1 MKRTLYLSIALLCSL
16 LSMAQNRVT
25 VTPATPLDNA
35 VSGHYAGWL
44 NGSLSIYGG
53 CNFPDVPCADGGQK
67 VYYPIAYG
75 ASVQVPGGVIYI
87 GGMDATR
94 SYSECVFHSATD
106 GSATPLASLPKPLD
120 NFAAAYHDGMIWVAG
135 GQSNGVPNTEVYALP
150 YPDDAKAWTIA
161 ATLPDECRLQP
172 CVAVQNTAKG
182 FALFIFGG
190 YQPKAEI
197 QEAKVYTDGVYM
209 TIAELKKGS
218 TQWKRTAPAVV
229 NENEN
234 ADAKRASVATTEAL
248 ALQRSGA
255 CDLNCH
261 PEANQKSEIR
271 NQKSL
276 QAIVGS
282 TCATSGYSHVLFFGG
297 VDHDI
302 FLSAIEGKQDSL
314 YLRHQPEWY
323 RFRSDVLTYHTI
335 TDSWGLL
342 PGDSLLARAGA
353 CLTAE
358 VGGKGW
364 SYSGGEL
371 MPGIRSKDVSH
382 IEVTNEKRF
391 GWLNWTVL
399 ALYLVGMLLMGFYF
413 MRKENGADDFFKGGG
428 RIPWWAAGISIYATM
443 LSAIT
448 YMTIPAKAYT
458 TDWTYYPMLWMILLV
473 SFPVIKYYLP
483 YFRKLNVTSA
493 YEILEQRFNTFTRLL
508 ASALFSIFMI
518 VRMAIVLYLPSLAL
532 TAVTG
537 IDIYLCIVLMGLVTI
552 IYCTMGGVEAVIW
565 GDVVQ
570 GLILVFGAIFA
581 VIYLA
586 INTEGGV
593 AGCIDIAL
601 ENDKL
606 RLFDFSN
613 SWSQATWWV
622 IIIGGLANNL
632 ISYTS
637 DQTVIQRYLTTPDEK
652 SAGRGI
658 LVNGVMSVFVSVAF
672 YMIGTGLYTFY
683 KTHPAE
689 LDVTMGQSDAIFPFF
704 MMSQMPAGVAGA
716 LIAAIFAAT
725 MSTISSNIN
734 SVATAFS
741 IDFWQRF
748 RRTTDSQLVVV
759 ARWASVVSG
768 LVGLMLAL
776 FMATWNIQSFLDFF
790 NEALGLLTS
799 GLGGLFFIAVFM
811 KRVKGNA
818 ALAGFVAGEA
828 VVFWMSENTD
838 ANFLLFGAIG
848 MIVSIVVA
856 WLLSLGSYFKS
867 NKK

>member
-1 MKRTLYLSIALLCSL
+1 MKRTLLLPLLLCSL
-16 LSMAQNRVT
+16 LCMGQNRVS
-25 VTPATPLDNA
+25 VTPATPMDNA
-35 VSGHYAGWL
+35 VSGHYAAWQMG
-44 NGSLSIYGG
+44 GLSTYGG

-67 VYYPIAYG
+67 VYYPKAYG
-75 ASVQVPGGVIYI
+75 ASVQVPGGAVYL
-87 GGMDATR
+87 GGMDATA
-94 SYSECVFHSATD
+94 SLSDCTFLSATD
-106 GSATPLASLPKPLD
+106 GSSTPIASLPKPLD
-120 NFAAAYHDGMIWVAG
+120 NFAATYHNGMLWVAG
-135 GQSNGVPNTEVYALP
+135 GQTNGVPNRDIYSLP
-150 YPDDAKAWTIA
+150 YPGNATTWTLA

-172 CVAVQNTAKG
+172 CVAVQNTATG
-182 FALFIFGG
+182 YALFIFGG
-190 YQPKAEI
+190 YQPKTES
-197 QEAKVYTDGVYM
+197 QEALVHTDGVYM
-209 TIAELKKGS
+209 PIAALKKGNA
-218 TQWKRTAPAVV
+218 TLWKRTAPAAVNV
-229 NENEN
+229 NEDDNDNENEG
-234 ADAKRASVATTEAL
+234 S
-248 ALQRSGA
+248 
-255 CDLNCH
+255 H
-261 PEANQKSEIR
+261 PEATHNPQLTTHNSYH
-271 NQKSL
+271 
-276 QAIVGS
+276 AIVGS

-302 FLSAIEGKQDSL
+302 FLSAISGQQDSL

-323 RFRSDVLTYHTI
+323 RFRKDVLTYHTI

-342 PGDSLLARAGA
+342 PGDELLARAGA
-353 CLTAE
+353 CLTPE

-371 MPGIRSKDVSH
+371 MPGVRSADVTH
-382 IEVTNEKRF
+382 VEVTNDKSF
-391 GWLNWTVL
+391 GWLNWTILV
-399 ALYLVGMLLMGFYF
+399 LYLVGMLLMGFYF
-413 MRKENGADDFFKGGG
+413 MRKEKGADDFFKGGG

-458 TDWTYYPMLWMILLV
+458 TNWTYYPMLWMILLI

-493 YEILEQRFNTFTRLL
+493 YEILEQRFNLFTRLL
-508 ASALFSIFMI
+508 ASTLFCIFMI

-565 GDVVQ
+565 GDVIQ

-586 INTEGGV
+586 VNTEGGV
-593 AGCIDIAL
+593 MGCIDIAL

-606 RLFDFSN
+606 RLFDWNN
-613 SWSQATWWV
+613 SWSQACWWV

-658 LVNGVMSVFVSVAF
+658 LVNGLMSVFVSVAF

-689 LDVTMGQSDAIFPFF
+689 LDVTMAQSDAIFPFF
-704 MMSQMPAGVAGA
+704 MMSQMPAGVAGM

-741 IDFWQRF
+741 IDFWKRF

-759 ARWASVVSG
+759 ARWASMVSG
-768 LVGLMLAL
+768 MVGLLLAL
-776 FMATWNIQSFLDFF
+776 FMATWDIQSFLDFF

-811 KRVKGNA
+811 KRVKGYA
-818 ALAGFVAGEA
+818 ALAGFVVGEA
-828 VVFWMSENTD
+828 VVFWMSECTD
-838 ANFLLFGAIG
+838 ANFFLFGATG
-848 MIVSIVVA
+848 MVVSIVVA
-856 WLLSLGSYFKS
+856 WLLSIGTYFKKS
-867 NKK
+867 QL

>member
-1 MKRTLYLSIALLCSL
+1 MKKILLLSSVFLCSL
-16 LSMAQNRVT
+16 LGMAQNRVA

-35 VSGHYAGWL
+35 VSGHYAGWI
-44 NGSLSIYGG
+44 GGALSTYGG

-67 VYYPIAYG
+67 AYYPKAYG
-75 ASVQVPGGVIYI
+75 ASVQVPGGVVYL
-87 GGMDATR
+87 GGMNADG
-94 SYSECVFHSATD
+94 SLSECEFIHSTD
-106 GSATPLASLPKPLD
+106 GTSAPVSALPKPLD
-120 NFAAAYHDGMIWVAG
+120 NFAATYYDGMLWVAG
-135 GQSNGVPNTEVYALP
+135 GQSNGVPNREVYALP
-150 YPDDAKAWTIA
+150 FPSEGKAWSVA
-161 ATLPDECRLQP
+161 ATLPDACRLQP
-172 CVAVQNTAKG
+172 CMAVQNTAKG

-190 YQPKAEI
+190 YQPKAEG

-209 TIAELKKGS
+209 PVAALKKGS
-218 TQWKRTAPAVV
+218 NDWLRTAPTMAWID
-229 NENEN
+229 N
-234 ADAKRASVATTEAL
+234 DTDDTRT
-248 ALQRSGA
+248 Q
-255 CDLNCH
+255 
-261 PEANQKSEIR
+261 QI
-271 NQKSL
+271 

-335 TDSWGLL
+335 TDSWGMLS
-342 PGDSLLARAGA
+342 GDSLLARAGA

-358 VGGKGW
+358 MGGKGW

-371 MPGIRSKDVSH
+371 MPGIRSTDVSH
-382 IEVTNEKRF
+382 VEVTNEKRF

-399 ALYLVGMLLMGFYF
+399 ALYLLGMLGMGIYF

-458 TDWTYYPMLWMILLV
+458 TNWTYYPMLWMILLI

-493 YEILEQRFNTFTRLL
+493 YEILEQRFNLFTRLL

-552 IYCTMGGVEAVIW
+552 VYCTMGGVEAVIW

-570 GLILVFGAIFA
+570 GLILVCGAIFA
-581 VIYLA
+581 AVYLA
-586 INTEGGV
+586 VGTEGGV
-593 AGCIDIAL
+593 MGCIDIAL

-606 RLFDFSN
+606 RLFDWSN
-613 SWSQATWWV
+613 TWSQATWWV

-658 LVNGVMSVFVSVAF
+658 LVNGLMSVFVSVAF

-741 IDFWQRF
+741 IDFWKRF
-748 RRTTDSQLVVV
+748 RPTTDSQLVVV

-828 VVFWMSENTD
+828 VVFWMSEYTS

-848 MIVSIVVA
+848 MVVSIVVA
-856 WLLSLGSYFKS
+856 WLLSIGSYFK
-867 NKK
+867 K

>member
-1 MKRTLYLSIALLCSL
+1 M
-16 LSMAQNRVT
+16 
-25 VTPATPLDNA
+25 
-35 VSGHYAGWL
+35 
-44 NGSLSIYGG
+44 
-53 CNFPDVPCADGGQK
+53 PCADGGLK
-67 VYYPIAYG
+67 VYYPRAYG
-75 ASVQVPGGVIYI
+75 ASVQVPGGVVYI
-87 GGMDATR
+87 GGMDNTA
-94 SYSECVFHSATD
+94 SYGECVFQSAGGGKT
-106 GSATPLASLPKPLD
+106 TPLASLPKGLD
-120 NFAAAYHDGMIWVAG
+120 NFAATYHDGMLWVAG
-135 GQSNGVPNTEVYALP
+135 GQSDGVPNREVYTLNVPADLQSAGQEKGI
-150 YPDDAKAWTIA
+150 YKSPDSETADCKSAVTKDEKSAVTKKHQWTVA
-161 ATLPDECRLQP
+161 ATLPDACRLQP
-172 CVAVQNTAKG
+172 CVAVQNTATQG
-182 FALFIFGG
+182 YALFVFGG
-190 YQPKAEI
+190 YQPGSEGH
-197 QEAKVYTDGVYM
+197 EAIVHTDGVYM
-209 TIAELKKGS
+209 PIAQLKKGG
-218 TQWKRTAPAVV
+218 TEWKRTAPAVV
-229 NENEN
+229 TDSELLR
-234 ADAKRASVATTEAL
+234 DAQDDKTMS
-248 ALQRSGA
+248 S
-255 CDLNCH
+255 
-261 PEANQKSEIR
+261 NQKTH
-271 NQKSL
+271 
-276 QAIVGS
+276 AIVGS

-302 FLSAIEGKQDSL
+302 FLSAIRDEQDSL

-353 CLTAE
+353 CLTGE
-358 VGGKGW
+358 TGGRGW

-371 MPGIRSKDVSH
+371 MPGIRSTDVSH
-382 IEVTNEKRF
+382 VEVTNDKNF
-391 GWLNWTVL
+391 GWLNWAVL
-399 ALYLVGMLLMGFYF
+399 IFYLVAMLGMGFYF
-413 MRKENGADDFFKGGG
+413 MHKENGADDFFKGGG

-458 TDWTYYPMLWMILLV
+458 TDWTYYPMLWMILLI

-493 YEILEQRFNTFTRLL
+493 YEILEQRFNLFTRLL
-508 ASALFSIFMI
+508 ASTLFSVFMI

-552 IYCTMGGVEAVIW
+552 VYCTMGGVEAVIW

-570 GLILVFGAIFA
+570 GLILVGGAIFA
-581 VIYLA
+581 AVYL
-586 INTEGGV
+586 IVGTEGGLT
-593 AGCIDIAL
+593 GCINIAL

-606 RLFDFSN
+606 RLFDLSS
-613 SWSQATWWV
+613 SWSQACWWV

-658 LVNGVMSVFVSVAF
+658 LVNGLMSVFVSVAF

-683 KTHPAE
+683 KTHPVE

-741 IDFWQRF
+741 IDFWKRF
-748 RRTTDSQLVVV
+748 RPSTSDSQLVVV

-768 LVGLMLAL
+768 MVGLLLAL

-811 KRVKGNA
+811 KRVKGYA
-818 ALAGFVAGEA
+818 ALTGFIAGEA
-828 VVFWMSENTD
+828 VVFWMSEYSS

-848 MIVSIVVA
+848 IAVSIAVA
-856 WLLSLGSYFKS
+856 WLLSIGSYFKS
-867 NKK
+867 GK

>member
-1 MKRTLYLSIALLCSL
+1 MKRILSLSFILFCALLC
-16 LSMAQNRVT
+16 MAQNRVS
-25 VTPATPLDNA
+25 VTPSEPLSEP
-35 VSGHYAGWL
+35 VSGHYASWI
-44 NGSLSIYGG
+44 NGTLSTYGG
-53 CNFPDVPCADGGQK
+53 CNFPDLPCADGGQK
-67 VYYPIAYG
+67 AYYPIAYG
-75 ASVQVPGGVIYI
+75 ASVAVPGGTIYL
-87 GGMDATR
+87 GGMDAQC
-94 SYSECVFHSATD
+94 SHAECLFLSATD
-106 GSATPLASLPKPLD
+106 GTRTPIAPLPKGLD
-120 NFAAAYHDGMIWVAG
+120 NFAATYHDGMLWVAG
-135 GQSNGVPNTEVYALP
+135 GQTDGTPNKEVYALP
-150 YPDDAKAWTIA
+150 FPSNGKAWSVV
-161 ATLPDECRLQP
+161 ATLPDACRLQP
-172 CVAVQNTAKG
+172 CVAVQNTASG
-182 FALFIFGG
+182 YALFIFGG
-190 YQPKAEI
+190 YQPKAEG
-197 QEAKVYTDGVYM
+197 QEAMVHTDGVYM
-209 TIAELKKGS
+209 TLTELKKGS
-218 TQWKRTAPAVV
+218 TQWKRTAP
-229 NENEN
+229 
-234 ADAKRASVATTEAL
+234 TL
-248 ALQRSGA
+248 ARFESHQ
-255 CDLNCH
+255 
-261 PEANQKSEIR
+261 PEATQKSKNK

-282 TCATSGYSHVLFFGG
+282 TSACLGYSHIAFFGG
-297 VDHDI
+297 VNHDI
-302 FLSAIEGKQDSL
+302 FLSAILGQQDSL

-323 RFRSDVLTYHTI
+323 RFRTDVLTYHTI

-353 CLTAE
+353 CLTPE

-371 MPGIRSKDVSH
+371 MPGVRSTDVSH
-382 IEVTNEKRF
+382 VEVTNEKRF

-399 ALYLVGMLLMGFYF
+399 ALYLLGMLGMGLYF

-458 TDWTYYPMLWMILLV
+458 TDWTYYPMLWMILLI

-493 YEILEQRFNTFTRLL
+493 YEILEQRFNLFTRLL
-508 ASALFSIFMI
+508 ASALFCIFMI

-552 IYCTMGGVEAVIW
+552 VYCTMGGVEAVIW

-581 VIYLA
+581 VVYLA
-586 INTEGGV
+586 MGTEGGIS
-593 AGCIDIAL
+593 GCINLAL

-606 RLFDFSN
+606 RLFDWSN
-613 SWSQATWWV
+613 AWSGGVWWV

-683 KTHPAE
+683 KTHPVA
-689 LDVTMGQSDAIFPFF
+689 LDVTMSQSDAIFPFF

-741 IDFWQRF
+741 IDFWKRF
-748 RRTTDSQLVVV
+748 RPTTDSQLVVI
-759 ARWASVVSG
+759 ARWASVLSG
-768 LVGLMLAL
+768 LVGLALAL

-790 NEALGLLTS
+790 NQALGLLTS

-818 ALAGFVAGEA
+818 ALAGFVAGEI
-828 VVFWMSENTD
+828 VVFWMSEYTT

-848 MIVSIVVA
+848 MVVSIIVA
-856 WLLSLGSYFKS
+856 WLLSFIKR
-867 NKK
+867 